1 MNPAEPTG
9 PLPVAL
15 ERAAGALPVPSDH
28 ASLPAAAPEALAS
41 LGAAGTALCRNC
53 GAVLF
58 GRYCATCGQAAEVH
72 VPTTLELIHEAL
84 EGLTHSD
91 SRLWRTLACLWFR
104 PGGLTNAFVAGRRAS
119 YLPPFRLYLV
129 VSVIF
134 FLLASMSHPALQLER
149 AREGKVDFDRIQS
162 NCARLEV
169 GEHADWTRRLQH
181 ACVQVVSDHGSSLL
195 HLAAATMPKAMF
207 LFLPLIAFLHM
218 LLYWWPRHRY
228 AEHLLFFLHLH
239 AFIFC
244 AAILY
249 LLVGD
254 AAEAWP
260 VMQPVDDFVGNV
272 LFWGTLVYTFM
283 AMRRVFRRGWL
294 NLAVKFGV
302 LYTVY
307 LAVLA
312 LTVTGVFL
320 YAALQL

>member
-1 MNPAEPTG
+1 MDKAESAG

-15 ERAAGALPVPSDH
+15 ERPAAGALPARSGEAP
-28 ASLPAAAPEALAS
+28 LPAATP
-41 LGAAGTALCRNC
+41 GTPAGPLCAHCHNC
-53 GAVLF
+53 GAALF
-58 GRYCATCGQAAEVH
+58 GRYCATCGQAADVH

-104 PGGLTNAFVAGRRAS
+104 PGGLTNAFIAGRRAA

-134 FLLASMSHPALQLER
+134 FLMASLSHPALQQQSVQAGR
-149 AREGKVDFDRIQS
+149 MDFDRIQS
-162 NCARLEV
+162 NCSRLEFPQ
-169 GEHADWTRRLQH
+169 HADWTHRLQR
-181 ACVQVVSDHGSSLL
+181 ACVQVVGDHGSSLL

-218 LLYWWPRHRY
+218 LMYWRPRHRY

-244 AAILY
+244 AGILY
-249 LLVGD
+249 VLMGD
-254 AAEAWP
+254 AAAAWP
-260 VMQPVDDFVGNV
+260 VLQSSDDLLEKL
-272 LFWGTLVYTFM
+272 LFWTTLVYTFI
-283 AMRRVFRRGWL
+283 AMRRVFRRGWF

-307 LAVLA
+307 LAMLA
-312 LTVTGVFL
+312 ITVTGVFL